1 MKLDD
6 LLDTLD
12 IAETRV
18 ELYSL
23 NSNKR
28 IAYTRESLKKYGET
42 TIRIMRLAFKQLAP
56 YSNTIAPC
64 LLVYATDTAIDRA
77 KEAYDKAKEEDHGVQ
92 S

>member
-12 IAETRV
+12 IAEKRV

-42 TIRIMRLAFKQLAP
+42 TIRIMR
-56 YSNTIAPC
+56 
-64 LLVYATDTAIDRA
+64 
-77 KEAYDKAKEEDHGVQ
+77 
-92 S
+92 